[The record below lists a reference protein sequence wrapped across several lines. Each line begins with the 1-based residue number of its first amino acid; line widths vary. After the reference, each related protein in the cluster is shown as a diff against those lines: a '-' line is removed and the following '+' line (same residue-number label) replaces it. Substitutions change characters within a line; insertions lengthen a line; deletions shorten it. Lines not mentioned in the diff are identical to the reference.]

1 MQKGVCACL
10 HVCAC
15 VYVCMCVC
23 VRVCAIVSLIL
34 LPNVEPK
41 KEIGSVP
48 PTTKSE
54 MAASFGTAISDF
66 TACKLMAQRHW

>member
-1 MQKGVCACL
+1 M
-10 HVCAC
+10 
-15 VYVCMCVC
+15 
-23 VRVCAIVSLIL
+23 CAIVSLIL